1 MLSAVSSFARLLPFV
16 WPYRRKVI
24 LSVFFAGLVALFWG
38 LNLSA
43 SFLVVKVLL
52 DGQSIGQYVDEQMAA
67 AQQDCDKRTASLK
80 YLDGQI
86 ERLNAGLPV
95 KKDETRVKLLARQGR
110 QQTHLAESS
119 KRLLLLSRI
128 KMYVVPWLPHDQFDT
143 YALILGALL
152 ISTVLKGF
160 CVWTQEVLIGSVVEL
175 SVMGVRKEC
184 FRRTLSLDYQ
194 SLMSRGTPELMSRFT
209 YDMNVMATGLKLIG
223 GKVVREPLKA
233 IACLVIAFM
242 VSWQLTLLSLLFA
255 PLFGIIFYRIGRK
268 LKQASHRMMESMSRI
283 YRTLEETFDGMKV
296 VIAFNGARRHR
307 QQFHR
312 ENKEYFAKA
321 MKIVRID
328 ALVNPTT
335 EALGLLAASVALLP
349 GAYLVLRGTT
359 SIWGIGLVSAPIDIA
374 ELSLLYVSLA
384 GIIDPARKL
393 STTYSKLRRAAAAAD
408 RVFSI
413 TDCRSLVR
421 EPAEP
426 KPAVRHSRSIT
437 FSQVQFS
444 YLQGDGDEESRR
456 CVLDS
461 VNLDVTAGEVIVV
474 VGENGSGKSTLVNLL
489 PRYFDPDLGTISIDG
504 LDIRQMRLRDL
515 RGQIGI
521 VTQETL
527 LFDETVYDNIRYGR
541 PDATRSD
548 IEQAAR
554 QAHVTQFLDQLSDG
568 FETRVGEK
576 GGRLSGG
583 QRQRIAL
590 ARAIIR
596 DPAILILDEATS
608 AIDSQS
614 ERLIHQTLRTFVRG
628 RTTFLITHSVSPGI
642 LDFVTR
648 IVVMD
653 HGKVVAVGPHDDL
666 IRTCPVYQKL
676 YHARSHGIVDMPA
689 ANPPP
694 MFPRTEEQTASA
706 DKTADDDNE
715 STTQIAPP
723 HILQLRRPTAA
734 SPPEDIPHGDLPKPE
749 VSG

>member
-1 MLSAVSSFARLLPFV
+1 M
-16 WPYRRKVI
+16 
-24 LSVFFAGLVALFWG
+24 FFAGLVALFWG
-38 LNLSA
+38 LNLSV

-52 DGQSIGQYVDEQMAA
+52 DGQSIGQYVDEQTTVAR
-67 AQQDCDKRTASLK
+67 QECDKRSATLK
-80 YLDGQI
+80 HLDGQI
-86 ERLNAGLPV
+86 ARLDAGLPV

-110 QQTHLAESS
+110 QQTRLAEAS

-128 KMYVVPWLPHDQFDT
+128 KMYVVPWLPRDQFDT
-143 YALILGALL
+143 YALILGILL
-152 ISTVLKGF
+152 FSTVLKGF

-184 FRRTLSLDYQ
+184 FRRTLRLDYQ
-194 SLMSRGTPELMSRFT
+194 SLMNQGTSELMSRFT

-233 IACLVIAFM
+233 IACIAIAFM
-242 VSWQLTLLSLLFA
+242 VSWQLTVLSLLFA
-255 PLFGIIFYRIGRK
+255 PLFGIIFYRIGRT

-283 YRTLEETFDGMKV
+283 YRTLEETFDALKV
-296 VIAFNGARRHR
+296 VIAFNGGRRHR

-328 ALVNPTT
+328 ALTSPVT

-359 SIWGIGLVSAPIDIA
+359 SIWGIRLVSAPIDIA

-408 RVFSI
+408 RVFAVI
-413 TDCRSLVR
+413 DCRSLVR
-421 EPAEP
+421 ETADPQ
-426 KPAVRHSRSIT
+426 PAVRHSRSIA
-437 FSQVQFS
+437 FEQVQFS
-444 YLQGDGDEESRR
+444 YLQSDGDEGTRR
-456 CVLDS
+456 CVLDGVDLNVS
-461 VNLDVTAGEVIVV
+461 AGEVIIV

-489 PRYFDPDLGTISIDG
+489 PRYFDPDRGTVTIDG
-504 LDIRQMRLRDL
+504 VDIRQMRLRDL
-515 RGQIGI
+515 RSQIGI

-527 LFDETVYDNIRYGR
+527 LFDETVYDNIRYGK
-541 PDATRSD
+541 PDASHGD
-548 IEQAAR
+548 IERAAR

-590 ARAIIR
+590 ARAILR

-614 ERLIHQTLRTFVRG
+614 ERLIYETLRTFVRG
-628 RTTFLITHSVSPGI
+628 RTTFLITHTVSPAI

-653 HGKVVAVGPHDDL
+653 QGRLIAAGPHDDV

-676 YHARSHGIVDMPA
+676 YHARLHQTPGRPDGIPSSETLDNRQPLTPTGDDA
-689 ANPPP
+689 L
-694 MFPRTEEQTASA
+694 RTAESA
-706 DKTADDDNE
+706 ETDIG
-715 STTQIAPP
+715 SP
-723 HILQLRRPTAA
+723 HILPLLPSSAA
-734 SPPEDIPHGDLPKPE
+734 TRTGDIPHRDLPAPE